1 MVGRAWSNGL
11 ATLVLSA
18 LALSTLTCGGGG
30 GTPSGSTPS
39 PKPTV
44 VPTPTPPSG
53 GGSGPSASSCK
64 LGPGDPNAECAK
76 TSARLTDAVFSAIDT
91 LVAQKP
97 QIFDKTQE
105 AGTGTGQYLILD
117 REAYLN
123 GVVTNLIAAGYCA
136 ERDPDDGAYERI
148 LVKNDNSFS
157 DNFHVMTSSGY
168 VRRNGN
174 YFETCTPASFPVDR
188 DGLPA
193 PGSGCGWPYPPAISR
208 MNCKINLKGPDY
220 YTLDSTPIVGPDGSY
235 CADAGFTD
243 GRALCPVR
251 PPDSPERVPCET
263 WIVGLAKD
271 TGQPGPTWTVDG
283 HYCTGP
289 DSGCAH
295 HPTAPYE
302 LLVYKSGTYTVCAN
316 TGSCC
321 SVEVER

>member
-1 MVGRAWSNGL
+1 MLRGARMTGKYMSRVA
-11 ATLVLSA
+11 LVALVSA
-18 LALSTLTCGGGG
+18 SCGGGG

-44 VPTPTPPSG
+44 APTPVPPGG

-64 LGPGDPNAECAK
+64 LGPGDPNSECAK
-76 TSARLTDAVFSAIDT
+76 TSARLTDAIFSAMDT

-97 QIFDKTQE
+97 QLFDQTPE
-105 AGTGTGQYLILD
+105 AGAGTGQYLILD

-157 DNFHVMTSSGY
+157 DSFHVMTSSGF

-174 YFETCTPASFPVDR
+174 YFETCMPASFPVDR
-188 DGLPA
+188 GGLPV
-193 PGSGCGWPYPPAISR
+193 PGSGCGWPYPPPISR
-208 MNCKINLKGPDY
+208 MNCKLNLKGPDY

-263 WIVGLAKD
+263 WIVGNAKD
-271 TGQPGPTWTVDG
+271 TGTPGPTWTVDG

-321 SVEVER
+321 SVQVER